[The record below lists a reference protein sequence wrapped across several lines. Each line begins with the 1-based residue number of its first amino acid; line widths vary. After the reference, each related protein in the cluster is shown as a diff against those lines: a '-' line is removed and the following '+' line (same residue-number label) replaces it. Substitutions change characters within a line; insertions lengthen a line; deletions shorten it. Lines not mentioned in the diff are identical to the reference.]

1 MSQVLNQILLY
12 SKHWYG
18 HSTNEDGSTNIIF
31 DLKHL
36 IAKTC
41 MLNVEHVSIADVRGL
56 LVDAFNHFV
65 TNEFVR
71 NQALTEMLGWKWG
84 RLEDGHSDFQDRKP
98 EEVILSSLMV
108 VDGDYVDFKE
118 KFEDLCFSKVD
129 RETCDDCHR
138 KRDKI
143 HWNKDCQW
151 RFV

>member
-56 LVDAFNHFV
+56 LVDAFNNFV

-71 NQALTEMLGWKWG
+71 NHALTEMLGWKLG
-84 RLEDGHSDFQDRKP
+84 RADGYGFQDRKP
-98 EEVILSSLMV
+98 EEVIISSLMV
-108 VDGDYVDFKE
+108 VDGGYVDFKE

-129 RETCDDCHR
+129 RETCDNCHR
-138 KRDKI
+138 KENCKL
-143 HWNKDCQW
+143 

>member
-1 MSQVLNQILLY
+1 MSQVINQILLY

-18 HSTNEDGSTNIIF
+18 HSKNEDSSTNIIF

-36 IAKTC
+36 IARTC
-41 MLNVEHVSIADVRGL
+41 MLHFESVSSQDVRGL

-71 NQALTEMLGWKWG
+71 NQALIEMLGWKWG
-84 RLEDGHSDFQDRKP
+84 RLEDGSSEFQDRKP
-98 EEVILSSLMV
+98 EEVIIGCLMV

-129 RETCDDCHR
+129 RETCDNCHR
-138 KRDKI
+138 KENCKL
-143 HWNKDCQW
+143 